1 LFDVVRD
8 KEVRQKLSLF
18 LRSRWFKP
26 PFSGLRMAGLMYDG
40 AIAMG
45 EPKTPTASLLP
56 SGQGL
61 DLFVT
66 LTDYHG
72 YRHLVQIHDP
82 PLIYELEHRHVL
94 RFKYRRRAIAQR

>member
-45 EPKTPTASLLP
+45 EPKRPQLRCYRPGKASIC
-56 SGQGL
+56 S
-61 DLFVT
+61 
-66 LTDYHG
+66 
-72 YRHLVQIHDP
+72 
-82 PLIYELEHRHVL
+82 
-94 RFKYRRRAIAQR
+94 